1 MMDIIIQ
8 IVIVVIVLIFILKLF
23 HKITINI
30 SRPKVNEVDPTSTGE
45 RLKKYIIKAG
55 KLNPKTAKTLLLSRT
70 NWSEGGTVARIAG
83 TLPTKN
89 CTRFIIK
96 KGLFGKKLLMYAP
109 TDLHSSLHNKE
120 VILYGVGIESAGGY
134 YYPLPTANRMS
145 NHEVFRIV
153 SKAFESDL
161 RKMLT
166 MDTLQLELEE
176 TYHGIAGTRREDEFL
191 KEHEEII
198 EYEKEPME
206 YED

>member
-1 MMDIIIQ
+1 MMDMIIQ
-8 IVIVVIVLIFILKLF
+8 IVIIVIILMFVLKLF
-23 HKITINI
+23 HKITVNI
-30 SRPKVNEVDPTSTGE
+30 SRPQINEIDPTSTGE

-96 KGLFGKKLLMYAP
+96 KGLFSKKLLMYCP
-109 TDLHSSLHNKE
+109 TNLHSSLHNKE

-134 YYPLPTANRMS
+134 YYPLPEKKVMS

-166 MDTLQLELEE
+166 MDTLQMELEQ
-176 TYHGIAGTRREDEFL
+176 TYQGIAGQQREEKFYG
-191 KEHEEII
+191 EPEEII
-198 EYEKEPME
+198 EYEKEPGE

>member
-55 KLNPKTAKTLLLSRT
+55 KLNPKTAKTILLTRT
-70 NWSEGGTVARIAG
+70 SWSEGGTIAKVVS

-96 KGLFGKKLLMYAP
+96 NGFFGKKLLMYCP

-120 VILYGVGIESAGGY
+120 VIIYGVGIESAGGY

-145 NHEVFRIV
+145 NHAVFRIV

-176 TYHGIAGTRREDEFL
+176 TYQGIAGKHREEEFL
-191 KEHEEII
+191 KEPENIV
-198 EYEKEPME
+198 EYEKEAAE
-206 YED
+206 FED